1 MYTRSLPA
9 WVLAVLVL
17 LPPALVNANTVSY
30 GDLIGTKTE
39 FLGVQESS
47 GTDTAPL
54 FGTPKLSGNSL
65 IFSHMTFSSYATNG
79 ASDTTDGQL
88 DATIQSVGNPG
99 YYIDKL
105 TLQEVVDTTLTGT
118 GTSATYSSVGTS
130 VFLQIL
136 QVDNVDLSVPEWI
149 DLNMTMSESG
159 QWTLANGPLNAH
171 SWNGALTVDLST
183 ILAGD
188 GIPGHATQVAFE
200 MDNSLAT
207 ASEANT
213 TAYIAKKAE
222 GLSVTPIILP
232 EPSALSLLVLS
243 GVLLMAGRFGRKH

>member
-1 MYTRSLPA
+1 
-9 WVLAVLVL
+9 
-17 LPPALVNANTVSY
+17 
-30 GDLIGTKTE
+30 
-39 FLGVQESS
+39 
-47 GTDTAPL
+47 
-54 FGTPKLSGNSL
+54 
-65 IFSHMTFSSYATNG
+65 
-79 ASDTTDGQL
+79 
-88 DATIQSVGNPG
+88 
-99 YYIDKL
+99 
-105 TLQEVVDTTLTGT
+105 
-118 GTSATYSSVGTS
+118 
-130 VFLQIL
+130 
-136 QVDNVDLSVPEWI
+136 
-149 DLNMTMSESG
+149 
-159 QWTLANGPLNAH
+159 
-171 SWNGALTVDLST
+171 VDLST